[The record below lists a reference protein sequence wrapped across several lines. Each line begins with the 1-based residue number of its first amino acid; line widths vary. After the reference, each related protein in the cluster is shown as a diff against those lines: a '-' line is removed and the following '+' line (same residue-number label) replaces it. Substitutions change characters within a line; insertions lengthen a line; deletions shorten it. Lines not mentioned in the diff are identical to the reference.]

1 MIKEYD
7 YLQEKIYE
15 VTVLIGTAEVCYF
28 VKGETSSHAQHRF
41 MKMAQRQNLEFT
53 YKSIKEITIL

>member
-15 VTVLIGTAEVCYF
+15 VTALIGTAEVRYF

-41 MKMAQRQNLEFT
+41 MNMAQRQNLELT

>member
-7 YLQEKIYE
+7 YLQEKIYK
-15 VTVLIGTAEVCYF
+15 VTVLIGTAEVHYF

>member
-15 VTVLIGTAEVCYF
+15 VTVLIGTAEVRYF

-41 MKMAQRQNLEFT
+41 MKMTQRQNLEFT
-53 YKSIKEITIL
+53 YKSVKEITIL

>member
-15 VTVLIGTAEVCYF
+15 VTVLIGTAEVRYF

-41 MKMAQRQNLEFT
+41 MNMAKRQNLEVT

>member
-15 VTVLIGTAEVCYF
+15 VTVLLGTAEIHYF

-41 MKMAQRQNLEFT
+41 MKMVQRQNLEFT

>member
-15 VTVLIGTAEVCYF
+15 VTVLIGTAEVHYF

-41 MKMAQRQNLEFT
+41 MNMVQRQNLEFT

>member
-15 VTVLIGTAEVCYF
+15 VTVLIGTAEVRYF

>member
-15 VTVLIGTAEVCYF
+15 VTVLIGTAEVRYF

-41 MKMAQRQNLEFT
+41 MKMAQIQNLEFT

>member
-1 MIKEYD
+1 MVKEYD

-15 VTVLIGTAEVCYF
+15 VTVLIGTAEVRYF

-41 MKMAQRQNLEFT
+41 MKMAQRQNLEIT